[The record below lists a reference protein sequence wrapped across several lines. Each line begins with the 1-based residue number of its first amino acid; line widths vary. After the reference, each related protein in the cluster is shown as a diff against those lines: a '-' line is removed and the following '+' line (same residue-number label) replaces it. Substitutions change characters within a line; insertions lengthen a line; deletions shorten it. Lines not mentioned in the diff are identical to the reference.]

1 MQKQKSRAAISVRL
15 DERSGDCSV
24 TQDGRVIVRN
34 IRIAIM
40 AACVPIVIG
49 VLAGPANAGDYYD
62 SGYRREWRSPGVSY
76 STDCCYRKIIRHWR
90 SVRYERV
97 YEPPRRRYYPR
108 RYGETY
114 YGPNYRYSDD
124 YYPPRRYVDETHYA
138 PRRSVSETY
147 YEPRRSVSESYY
159 RPRRYAD
166 YRSFSDDCQLRR
178 LWDGQG
184 GWVWAIRR
192 GCR

>member
-1 MQKQKSRAAISVRL
+1 M
-15 DERSGDCSV
+15 
-24 TQDGRVIVRN
+24 RN
-34 IRIAIM
+34 IRIAVM

-62 SGYRREWRSPGVSY
+62 SGYRRDWRSPGVSY
-76 STDCCYRKIIRHWR
+76 STDCCYRKIVRHWR

-97 YEPPRRRYYPR
+97 YEPPRRHYYPR
-108 RYGETY
+108 RYGEEY
-114 YGPNYRYSDD
+114 WPDRPYRYSGDD
-124 YYPPRRYVDETHYA
+124 YA

-147 YEPRRSVSESYY
+147 YEPRRSVGESYY

-166 YRSFSDDCQLRR
+166 YRSYGDDCQLRR

-192 GCR
+192 GCQ